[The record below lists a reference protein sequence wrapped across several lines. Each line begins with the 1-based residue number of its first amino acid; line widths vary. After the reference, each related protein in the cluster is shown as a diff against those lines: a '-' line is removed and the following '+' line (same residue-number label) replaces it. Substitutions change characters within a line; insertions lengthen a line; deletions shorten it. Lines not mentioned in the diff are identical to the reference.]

1 MSWLQDLGCVILQ
14 TSKPQGI
21 VGNLLWGLEPTYNPT
36 YSENNKQRKE
46 YMYLSKDQSNLQ
58 FYTNISTII

>member
-36 YSENNKQRKE
+36 YSENIQQGKE
-46 YMYLSKDQSNLQ
+46 YMYLSKDQSNQQ
-58 FYTNISTII
+58 FYTNICTSI